1 MENHP
6 RFPPF
11 GVVFLPLRK
20 VKFVIG
26 KLRMMDQTLQL
37 TGRERQI
44 VRFIAQGMTTP
55 QIAEALSLS
64 PETVKWHRKKILAK
78 FSAATS
84 AEMVRM
90 SIEQG
95 IL

>member
-11 GVVFLPLRK
+11 GVVFLPFLK

-26 KLRMMDQTLQL
+26 KIRIMDQTPQ
-37 TGRERQI
+37 
-44 VRFIAQGMTTP
+44 FIAQGMTTP

-78 FSAATS
+78 FSASTS

>member
-1 MENHP
+1 M
-6 RFPPF
+6 
-11 GVVFLPLRK
+11 VFLPFLK
-20 VKFVIG
+20 VKFVNG
-26 KLRMMDQTLQL
+26 KIRNLHQTSQL

>member
-1 MENHP
+1 
-6 RFPPF
+6 
-11 GVVFLPLRK
+11 
-20 VKFVIG
+20 
-26 KLRMMDQTLQL
+26 
-37 TGRERQI
+37 
-44 VRFIAQGMTTP
+44 MTTP

-78 FSAATS
+78 FSASTS

>member
-11 GVVFLPLRK
+11 GVVFLPFIK

-26 KLRMMDQTLQL
+26 KIRIMDQTPQL

-44 VRFIAQGMTTP
+44 VRYIAQGMTTP

-78 FSAATS
+78 FSASTS

>member
-1 MENHP
+1 
-6 RFPPF
+6 
-11 GVVFLPLRK
+11 
-20 VKFVIG
+20 
-26 KLRMMDQTLQL
+26 MDQTPQL

-78 FSAATS
+78 FSAYTS
-84 AEMVRM
+84 A
-90 SIEQG
+90 
-95 IL
+95 

>member
-1 MENHP
+1 
-6 RFPPF
+6 
-11 GVVFLPLRK
+11 
-20 VKFVIG
+20 
-26 KLRMMDQTLQL
+26 MDQTPQL
-37 TGRERQI
+37 TERELQI
-44 VRFIAQGMTTP
+44 VRLIARGLTTP
-55 QIAEALSLS
+55 QIAGALSLS
-64 PETVKWHRKKILAK
+64 PETVKWHRKKILSK

>member
-1 MENHP
+1 MENYP

-11 GVVFLPLRK
+11 GVVFLPFFK
-20 VKFVIG
+20 VKFVSG
-26 KLRMMDQTLQL
+26 KIRIMDQTLQL

>member
-1 MENHP
+1 
-6 RFPPF
+6 
-11 GVVFLPLRK
+11 
-20 VKFVIG
+20 
-26 KLRMMDQTLQL
+26 MDQTPQL

-64 PETVKWHRKKILAK
+64 PETVKWHRKKMTTPQIAEALSLSPETVKWHRKKILAK
-78 FSAATS
+78 FSASTS

>member
-1 MENHP
+1 
-6 RFPPF
+6 
-11 GVVFLPLRK
+11 
-20 VKFVIG
+20 
-26 KLRMMDQTLQL
+26 MDQTPQL

-78 FSAATS
+78 MLRRVS
-84 AEMVRM
+84 
-90 SIEQG
+90 SI
-95 IL
+95 